1 MDRILGIA
9 TMREEGEEKSMD
21 SMHILNCAGNGKL
34 NYLRE
39 EIRKLL
45 PEGHVLKESKPHE
58 K

>member
-21 SMHILNCAGNGKL
+21 RVLHVLNCEGNGKL

-39 EIRKLL
+39 EIQKM
-45 PEGHVLKESKPHE
+45 GTICGKPSE
-58 K
+58 